1 MCGIIGIYNS
11 NSPELDCRSASAM
24 AGAIARRGPDA
35 QGIRQ
40 LGNTVFAHRRLAII
54 DLDCQANQP
63 MLDPSS
69 QIMITFNGEI
79 YNYRQLRNK
88 LQQQV
93 ISTRLAANNLKAYL
107 DALFVGLDISSMGEE
122 KHYLSLIYAREIN
135 AIESN
140 VKLLNDNSY
149 GFNIGETKTYKP
161 NGKTFTYE
169 DLNRLES
176 AILRLYE
183 MAQVH
188 KDNLPHLAI
197 TLGQKGLQV

>member
-1 MCGIIGIYNS
+1 MAWIQPKTDWVASDYFNADDYNRIIGNV
-11 NSPELDCRSASAM
+11 
-24 AGAIARRGPDA
+24 
-35 QGIRQ
+35 
-40 LGNTVFAHRRLAII
+40 TH
-54 DLDCQANQP
+54 
-63 MLDPSS
+63 
-69 QIMITFNGEI
+69 
-79 YNYRQLRNK
+79 
-88 LQQQV
+88 
-93 ISTRLAANNLKAYL
+93 LKAYL